1 VRCVSQLV
9 QFEYRYADDSF
20 LHKGCELQSCYE
32 QVYDDFMSEMDSTAN
47 ASKVPWM
54 VAPGNHEVECH
65 DPVGYSAVL
74 FVLVS

>member
-1 VRCVSQLV
+1 
-9 QFEYRYADDSF
+9 
-20 LHKGCELQSCYE
+20 
-32 QVYDDFMSEMDSTAN
+32 VYDDFMSEMDSTAN